1 MAATLNDQSMKPPII
16 SSAITAWRDAGHAVR
31 DMKAVAGIAFLL
43 MTAVSA
49 SEAVVNAYL
58 FSGDESGWLQ
68 QVLGLVF
75 LAVHSVVA
83 TPLAIAVH
91 RYLLL
96 GETMQRYWL
105 DFSSPRFLRFFAFV
119 MAFYCLAFLLPIW
132 IFALVGSGWGGLAS
146 VAVFFIAAGVAL
158 RCVMI
163 FPAIAVDAAGA
174 SLGNALLDAK
184 GDGWRISWLI
194 LVTAAPIFAIVILG
208 VVLVVWLPGWA
219 EIAIV
224 IVIDSFMTFWM
235 ITGVAAAASRLYAAY
250 GDRLG
255 RPANLRPVSLA
266 AN

>member
-1 MAATLNDQSMKPPII
+1 MAAALNDQSMKPRII
-16 SSAITAWRDAGHAVR
+16 NSAITAWRDALHAVR

-58 FSGDESGWLQ
+58 FPDEGGWLQ
-68 QVLGLVF
+68 LGLGVVF
-75 LAVHSVVA
+75 LAVHSMVA

-96 GETMQRYWL
+96 GETMQRYSL
-105 DFSSPRFLRFFAFV
+105 DFSNPRFLRFFAFV

-132 IFALVGSGWGGLAS
+132 IFASVGSGWGGLAS
-146 VAVFFIAAGVAL
+146 VVVFFIVAGVVL
-158 RCVMI
+158 RCIMI

-174 SLGNALLDAK
+174 SVGNALFDAK

-235 ITGVAAAASRLYAAY
+235 ITGVAVAASRLYAVY
-250 GDRLG
+250 SDRLG
-255 RPANLRPVSLA
+255 RPAKLRSIVPA

>member
-68 QVLGLVF
+68 PVLGVVF
-75 LAVHSVVA
+75 LAVHSMVA

-96 GETMQRYWL
+96 GETAQRYSL
-105 DFSSPRFLRFFAFV
+105 DFSTPRFLRFFAFV

-146 VAVFFIAAGVAL
+146 VVVFFIAAGVAL

-235 ITGVAAAASRLYAAY
+235 ITGVAAAASRLYAVY

-255 RPANLRPVSLA
+255 RPAKLRSIVPA